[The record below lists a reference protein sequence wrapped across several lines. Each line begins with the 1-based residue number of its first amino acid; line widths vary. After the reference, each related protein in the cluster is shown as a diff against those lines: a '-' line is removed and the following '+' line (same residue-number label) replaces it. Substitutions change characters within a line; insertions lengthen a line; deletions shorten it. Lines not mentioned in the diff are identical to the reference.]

1 MHISIEQN
9 LKLTEEPQSN
19 ASVAAICMEYGL
31 KKQTMANITPQKYSL
46 SSDAEGASHY
56 GKVAEG
62 NAKPWN
68 SVNFDKA
75 VMKWYAQKC

>member
-1 MHISIEQN
+1 VSVGSTKVIRNFMCRVHINVEQN
-9 LKLTEEPQSN
+9 LQLTEEPKSN
-19 ASVAAICMEYGL
+19 VSMAAICMEYGL

-62 NAKPWN
+62 NTKP
-68 SVNFDKA
+68 
-75 VMKWYAQKC
+75 